1 MRGMTIIVK
10 TIAAL
15 LIGFIM
21 LFGFY
26 IILTGHLS
34 PGGGFSGGVICAAG
48 LLLVILAFGADVVK
62 ERMGHNLAVLWES
75 LGAIG
80 FLGVAALGFI
90 TGAFFARFIPVQ
102 RGFQLF
108 TAGSIPYLN
117 LAVGLKV
124 GAGLFGAFLM
134 LAAFRES
141 ERATEGNSEGD

>member
-15 LIGFIM
+15 LIGFIL
-21 LFGFY
+21 LFGLY

-48 LLLVILAFGADVVK
+48 LLLVVLAFGADVVR
-62 ERMGHNLAVLWES
+62 ERMGHNLAIVWES

-80 FLGVAALGFI
+80 FLAVAALGFI
-90 TGAFFARFIPVQ
+90 AGAFFGRFIPAH
-102 RGFQLF
+102 RGFELF
-108 TAGSIPYLN
+108 TASSIPYLN
-117 LAVGLKV
+117 VAVGLKV
-124 GAGLFGAFLM
+124 AAGLFGAFLM

-141 ERATEGNSEGD
+141 EKTTEGDGEGD